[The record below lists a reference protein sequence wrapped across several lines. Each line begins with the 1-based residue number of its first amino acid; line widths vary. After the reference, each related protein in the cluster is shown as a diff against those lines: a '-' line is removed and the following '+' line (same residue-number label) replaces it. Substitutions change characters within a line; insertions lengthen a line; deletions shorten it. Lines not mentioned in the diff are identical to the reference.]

1 MVCSDKAHDT
11 DEHPASQEPKCV
23 NCKGEHPSNYKACNT
38 RHIRMGLKPI
48 PSTHE
53 KPQQPK
59 SKSKGKEHE
68 TNPEEQL
75 NIRLTDKEISNI
87 MKAGSSPQT
96 RKENTAKYI
105 QSQAMDKLIKKPTG
119 KKPQEAPDPADMD
132 VKDAHT
138 QAPSQ

>member
-1 MVCSDKAHDT
+1 
-11 DEHPASQEPKCV
+11 
-23 NCKGEHPSNYKACNT
+23 
-38 RHIRMGLKPI
+38 MGLKPI

-53 KPQQPK
+53 KLQQPK

-68 TNPEEQL
+68 TNPNHLTNPEEQL
-75 NIRLTDKEISNI
+75 NIRL
-87 MKAGSSPQT
+87 
-96 RKENTAKYI
+96 
-105 QSQAMDKLIKKPTG
+105 MDKLIKKPTG

>member
-1 MVCSDKAHDT
+1 
-11 DEHPASQEPKCV
+11 
-23 NCKGEHPSNYKACNT
+23 
-38 RHIRMGLKPI
+38 MGLKPI
-48 PSTHE
+48 PSTCE
-53 KPQQPK
+53 KLQQPK
-59 SKSKGKEHE
+59 SKSKGKERETNPNHP

-138 QAPSQ
+138 QAPSQWVDKLSQIPLSRSAV